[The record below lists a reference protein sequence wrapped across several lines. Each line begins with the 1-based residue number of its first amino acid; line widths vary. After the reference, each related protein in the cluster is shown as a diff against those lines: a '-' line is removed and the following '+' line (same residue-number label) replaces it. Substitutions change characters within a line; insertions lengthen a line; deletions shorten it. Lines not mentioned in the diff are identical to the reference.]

1 MNNTDCT
8 ESSSV
13 PRLLS
18 LLVASVEEVSQ
29 ACSSSSWGGEDHPPQ
44 SSPSHAEI
52 VAQAALEDSNHY
64 CCDNFDAGPSVAAA
78 VSAVSLELRR
88 ARRYDPANALEGL
101 VEDLLASNGRDDRQR
116 EDADGCSS
124 AVANILRL
132 LLALRGEGRRASNVD
147 DWELLGRHSRRVL
160 ERLYSSSSSSSTGG
174 EAGQPDQQEKKTN
187 ATTSSL
193 PVAMFFRG
201 EQRGYP
207 SDQGAEAVGL
217 DSCASEA
224 EAGCRAEGLG
234 KADGTALAT
243 TRASL
248 GVQQRQQR
256 YLLPDDCVLHGD
268 STATPAATTLSST
281 LLSASDTAKHG
292 VVGAIER
299 IPWFTDAEFSSER
312 GIPDMS
318 KGPSLDEGLEF
329 MATAPLS
336 PASWTRLCESS
347 ATAGD
352 DTAVAH
358 SSGGAPA
365 APVMA
370 AGQGEGN
377 GVSRPNLSM
386 PVAATSQAH
395 CGATLVHGGLDL
407 CGALSQA
414 NIDARSRAV
423 RELRLALSF
432 PDLVEGLPTDLL
444 EAAKLHEPPGR
455 PTDHP
460 AGDGDQHGLPE
471 RTIGKEAIPLWQ
483 SPRRVLHSPKE
494 KCGRMLPIDE
504 FAPPWGSDNG
514 GYPSG
519 VVRDAADHEVATL
532 ELEPVGWERTEAAW
546 NDPSFPKWALACAP
560 LATGEGGG
568 RSSKRAFELCYREHF
583 GWAGLG
589 GSLGEADTTA
599 KTEVEVVRRALA
611 ALQGVP
617 SGYFR
622 YDETRARMRV
632 CGHVGEGGAGE
643 EASLMPPRVAGLS
656 PGALSSLLE
665 EFAMAGTWYR
675 RVQEFVRCLVSTS
688 SSNGQVARAFGIEL
702 RRQLTEI
709 QSALLGVTM
718 ELEGLGW
725 NDSDP
730 ACRHGTQ
737 DAPLNEQRCCSL
749 AGILAYTTQLRRAV
763 GALAEVCR
771 LSDDDLRSAGGV
783 STVFSA
789 FPRGASLLT
798 YLYKAAEVRV
808 ASKPGGN
815 EEGQGACFFGRVMG
829 EGDSALALLSSA
841 ATPYLAMLG
850 RWLWSGEMWAEDD
863 PCEEFPLRCRE
874 RLTGSDTSK
883 ATMEPWTEDGG
894 GTFMSL
900 AFSEN
905 GAAGGVLHAAARAGK
920 LLRMLKLSS
929 PEFYTACSASPPPPL
944 SLVFGSIAL
953 ASRVEI
959 FERLRLLRAAAGQ
972 SAAREIR
979 ARAAEIEMKT
989 GMTCGGGGE
998 QLLAEERSA
1007 LGKLQLQRE
1016 RDYASVKEAR
1026 RIWVQGLEGDRAAA
1040 AAAVAAANAT
1050 AVATAAEK
1058 PSPAAAYSGQGVLSF
1073 LDPPTSEAEAFAAA
1087 AITERYRVLAE
1098 EADARA
1104 ARARWKRQ
1112 RSARVVAAR
1121 ASLKMLYA
1129 EELHLWEGMAAG
1141 AGSGAESHSS
1151 TAGNEAGVSDADSTL
1166 HGVEASSAAAVG
1178 GDPVGSDG
1186 AGGGQMGRV
1195 VEQAVAEGELNAD
1208 SDGSGVEVR
1217 AEEDVGTINRGRDSE
1232 GSGAPDKHP
1241 GGDDANIS
1249 PTGILDAPSGQLAG
1263 VAEAVGSAGN
1273 EAQGVK
1279 FSHVTI
1285 VQEPGGKSHGV
1296 SGAFAANIDGGGD
1309 EATTT
1314 GPLPGRSGLRRIV
1327 QEPGGNSS
1335 AVSRILSHD
1344 STDGVDKASR
1354 TGRIAEGED
1363 KGERENDNNDGEHV
1377 SRATVRESG
1386 QSAVGGSLAVEEG
1399 APMAVGEV
1407 EGDTESRS
1415 SARTALIDSP
1425 TCGSRTDP
1433 NAADSRLETVK
1444 GGAVATIPHREGPAD
1459 NRPNDSWSLFP
1470 EVNDKGKGASD
1481 LGTDGDAPLPLEV
1494 IVRRCVREPVLAQ
1507 CSAVDSAAL
1516 AFLVRDAGVAEH
1528 LASLRTFLLGIT
1540 SDFLHDFTQ
1549 RLLDGLY
1556 DGGVDWRR
1564 SSNLDAA
1571 FAASALA
1578 TGLDSVPLAETFRYE
1593 VDPTCGGIL
1602 GSGPAKGSLDLGS
1615 RAESSGMTG
1624 GAVHSAT
1631 ATIAT
1636 PTRPELSLSSLSVQ
1650 EEELYSP
1657 VALSFVSPV
1666 LEVKWPVGVLLPA
1679 GVLHTYGSIHR
1690 SLIRHQVALHRLRR
1704 LRLVLRELDA
1714 CLDAASGGGLG
1725 GVGRGGRKSSRSGGS
1740 GGGDSSSRSSRRQ
1753 RGARVSWDRGR
1764 LHWLHLFRHEMQHMA
1779 DSLQT
1784 YFAEQAEADWPDLR
1798 RSLAVAGGGAARCG
1812 GGGLAALV
1820 AAHSRYITKMQR
1832 YMFLG
1837 TDRQGAV
1844 ARGSIGEFYAVI
1856 CTVGRITDGLLSSK
1870 PSRSLDVS
1878 VADVRDGTRTGS
1890 GVGEMVLPDEAFA
1903 ELAAVREKFDTA
1915 RRGLC
1920 GTLSEI
1926 CAAGGGTRARPL
1938 LSVIGYGGYGGDD
1951 FVVAA
1956 DLSR

>member
-18 LLVASVEEVSQ
+18 LLVASVEEASQ
-29 ACSSSSWGGEDHPPQ
+29 ACSSSWEGEYNPPENTWSARTTCSSSLRIRGLRRAYNILLFGG
-44 SSPSHAEI
+44 PSHAEI
-52 VAQAALEDSNHY
+52 LAQAALEDSNHY

-78 VSAVSLELRR
+78 VSVVSLELRR

-101 VEDLLASNGRDDRQR
+101 VEDLIASNGCKERQR
-116 EDADGCSS
+116 EDTDGCSS
-124 AVANILRL
+124 AVENVLRL
-132 LLALRGEGRRASNVD
+132 LLALRGEGRRASDVD
-147 DWELLGRHSRRVL
+147 DWELLGGHSRRVL
-160 ERLYSSSSSSSTGG
+160 ERLYSSSSSSS
-174 EAGQPDQQEKKTN
+174 
-187 ATTSSL
+187 SSSI
-193 PVAMFFRG
+193 G
-201 EQRGYP
+201 
-207 SDQGAEAVGL
+207 EAVGL
-217 DSCASEA
+217 DICTSDAA
-224 EAGCRAEGLG
+224 AGCRAEGLG
-234 KADGTALAT
+234 KADEPALAT
-243 TRASL
+243 KAASL
-248 GVQQRQQR
+248 GVRQQQHR
-256 YLLPDDCVLHGD
+256 YLLPVDCVLHGD

-281 LLSASDTAKHG
+281 VLSFSDTAKHG

-312 GIPDMS
+312 GIPNMN

-336 PASWTRLCESS
+336 PANWTRLRESS

-352 DTAVAH
+352 DTVVAH
-358 SSGGAPA
+358 GSRGAPV
-365 APVMA
+365 APVMVV
-370 AGQGEGN
+370 GHGEGI
-377 GVSRPNLSM
+377 GVRRSNLSM
-386 PVAATSQAH
+386 PAVAASQVNG
-395 CGATLVHGGLDL
+395 GASLVHGGLDL

-414 NIDARSRAV
+414 NIDARSPAV

-432 PDLVEGLPTDLL
+432 PDLDESLPTDLL
-444 EAAKLHEPPGR
+444 EAAKLYEPPGR

-460 AGDGDQHGLPE
+460 VGDGYQHGLPE
-471 RTIGKEAIPLWQ
+471 RTFGEANVLWQ
-483 SPRRVLHSPKE
+483 SPRGVLRSPKG
-494 KCGRMLPIDE
+494 KCGRMLPMDE
-504 FAPPWGSDNG
+504 FAPPWASNNG
-514 GYPSG
+514 GHLSG
-519 VVRDAADHEVATL
+519 VIHDAANHEVAAL
-532 ELEPVGWERTEAAW
+532 ELEPVGWERTEADW

-568 RSSKRAFELCYREHF
+568 PSSKKAFELCYREHF

-589 GSLGEADTTA
+589 GSLGEADSTA
-599 KTEVEVVRRALA
+599 KAEVEVVRRALA

-617 SGYFR
+617 SGYFW
-622 YDETRARMRV
+622 YDETRAQMCV
-632 CGHVGEGGAGE
+632 CGNVGQDGAVE
-643 EASLMPPRVAGLS
+643 EAPSMPPRVAGLS

-675 RVQEFVRCLVSTS
+675 RVQELVRCLVNAS
-688 SSNGQVARAFGIEL
+688 SSNGQVSRAFGIEL
-702 RRQLTEI
+702 RRQLTEVE
-709 QSALLGVTM
+709 SALLVVTM
-718 ELEGLGW
+718 ELEGLEW
-725 NDSDP
+725 NESDS
-730 ACRHGTQ
+730 ACLHGTQ
-737 DAPLNEQRCCSL
+737 DTPLNEQRFCSL

-763 GALAEVCR
+763 GALAEICG
-771 LSDDDLRSAGGV
+771 LSEDDLRSAGGV
-783 STVFSA
+783 RAVFNA

-808 ASKPGGN
+808 ASKPGG
-815 EEGQGACFFGRVMG
+815 ESTCFFGRVMA

-841 ATPYLAMLG
+841 ATPYLSMLG

-874 RLTGSDTSK
+874 GLTGNDTSK
-883 ATMEPWTEDGG
+883 ATKEPWTEDGG
-894 GTFMSL
+894 GSFMSL
-900 AFSEN
+900 AFCEN
-905 GAAGGVLHAAARAGK
+905 GAAGVPCFLAGGVLHAAARAGK

-944 SLVFGSIAL
+944 SLEFGSRAL
-953 ASRVEI
+953 ASRVAI

-979 ARAAEIEMKT
+979 ARVAEKEMKT
-989 GMTCGGGGE
+989 GMTRGGGSE
-998 QLLAEERSA
+998 QLVAEERSA

-1040 AAAVAAANAT
+1040 AAAAAVAAANVT
-1050 AVATAAEK
+1050 AAATAAEK
-1058 PSPAAAYSGQGVLSF
+1058 PSPAGVYGGQGVLSF

-1087 AITERYRVLAE
+1087 AITERYRVLGE

-1121 ASLKMLYA
+1121 ASLKMLY
-1129 EELHLWEGMAAG
+1129 EEEMHLWEGMAAG
-1141 AGSGAESHSS
+1141 AGPGAESHST
-1151 TAGNEAGVSDADSTL
+1151 TAGHEAGVSDVDNADNTL
-1166 HGVEASSAAAVG
+1166 QDVVDSSSADAVG
-1178 GDPVGSDG
+1178 GGPDSTDG
-1186 AGGGQMGRV
+1186 TGGGQMGHV
-1195 VEQAVAEGELNAD
+1195 VEQAVAEGELIAD
-1208 SDGSGVEVR
+1208 SDGSRVEVR
-1217 AEEDVGTINRGRDSE
+1217 AEEEVGTSKRGRDSE
-1232 GSGAPDKHP
+1232 GSEAPDKRP

-1249 PTGILDAPSGQLAG
+1249 PVGMLDAPSGQLAG

-1273 EAQGVK
+1273 DAQGIK

-1309 EATTT
+1309 DATTR
-1314 GPLPGRSGLRRIV
+1314 GPLPGRSGVRRIV

-1344 STDGVDKASR
+1344 SADGVDKAQR
-1354 TGRIAEGED
+1354 AGPIAED
-1363 KGERENDNNDGEHV
+1363 SREREHDNNDGEHV

-1386 QSAVGGSLAVEEG
+1386 QSAVGGSLAVG
-1399 APMAVGEV
+1399 ADAPMAVGKV
-1407 EGDTESRS
+1407 GGDTESRS
-1415 SARTALIDSP
+1415 GTRTALIDPP
-1425 TCGSRTDP
+1425 TFGDRTDP
-1433 NAADSRLETVK
+1433 NAADSRPETVK
-1444 GGAVATIPHREGPAD
+1444 GGAIAAKPDPEGAKAK
-1459 NRPNDSWSLFP
+1459 RPNDSWSLFLEAP
-1470 EVNDKGKGASD
+1470 DKGIGALD

-1516 AFLVRDAGVAEH
+1516 AFLVRDAGVTEH
-1528 LASLRTFLLGIT
+1528 LASLRTFLLGLT
-1540 SDFLHDFTQ
+1540 SDFLHDFTL

-1602 GSGPAKGSLDLGS
+1602 GSGPATGSLDLG
-1615 RAESSGMTG
+1615 RTADPSGMTG
-1624 GAVHSAT
+1624 SAAHSAT
-1631 ATIAT
+1631 AAVTT
-1636 PTRPELSLSSLSVQ
+1636 PTTTRAELSLSSSLSVQ

-1666 LEVKWPVGVLLPA
+1666 LEVKWPVGVLLPT

-1690 SLIRHQVALHRLRR
+1690 SLIRHQLVLHRLRR

-1714 CLDAASGGGLG
+1714 CLDAASGGGIG
-1725 GVGRGGRKSSRSGGS
+1725 GVGGAGRRSG
-1740 GGGDSSSRSSRRQ
+1740 RRQ
-1753 RGARVSWDRGR
+1753 RGGARVSWDRGR

-1784 YFAEQAEADWPDLR
+1784 YFVEQAEAGWPNLR
-1798 RSLAVAGGGAARCG
+1798 RSLAVAGGGAARGG

-1844 ARGSIGEFYAVI
+1844 ARGSIQEFYAVI
-1856 CTVGRITDGLLSSK
+1856 CTVGRVTDGLLSSK
-1870 PSRSLDVS
+1870 PSRFPPALVEDVI
-1878 VADVRDGTRTGS
+1878 DGTCTGS
-1890 GVGEMVLPDEAFA
+1890 AVGEMVLPDEAFA
-1903 ELAAVREKFDTA
+1903 ELAAVREKFDAA

-1920 GTLSEI
+1920 AALSEI

-1951 FVVAA
+1951 FFVAA